1 MNTCTLSADGPPS
14 LGVGVS
20 HWLARGNYKVAI
32 VSDCIL
38 TQVIDRGRATDFS
51 ASTLV
56 RVEGRH

>member
-32 VSDCIL
+32 LSDCIL
-38 TQVIDRGRATDFS
+38 IH
-51 ASTLV
+51 STSN
-56 RVEGRH
+56 